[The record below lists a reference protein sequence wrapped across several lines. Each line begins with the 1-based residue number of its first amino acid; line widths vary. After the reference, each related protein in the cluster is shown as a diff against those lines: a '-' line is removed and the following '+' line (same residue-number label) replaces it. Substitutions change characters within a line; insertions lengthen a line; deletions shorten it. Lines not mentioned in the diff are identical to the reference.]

1 MDNYKSEYI
10 KLKKIY
16 NNLKGEMKEYQTKS
30 SEIDYK
36 SDNKKN
42 NIKKEYTSK
51 LEINIQNTP
60 LSLL

>member
-51 LEINIQNTP
+51 LEINIQN
-60 LSLL
+60 